1 MSCHHCPKSCPTRI
15 SPRRRSWRDW
25 FGSRR
30 TRDAAEIST
39 PLPTVALVGSPN
51 VGKSVLF
58 NALTSRYV
66 AVSNYPGTTVDVSR
80 GQMRVGETAIAV
92 LDTPGMYS
100 LLPITEEERVGREL
114 LLRTPPDL
122 VIHVVDAKHLWRMLN
137 FTLQLLEAGLP
148 VLLVV
153 NLIDE
158 AYQLGIEID
167 ADRLQKQLGIP
178 VVLTAAARNIGVQEL
193 KCKVADYVES
203 SRLSPRD
210 RNRDRRDRISVRKR

>member
-1 MSCHHCPKSCPTRI
+1 
-15 SPRRRSWRDW
+15 
-25 FGSRR
+25 
-30 TRDAAEIST
+30 
-39 PLPTVALVGSPN
+39 

-66 AVSNYPGTTVDVSR
+66 TVSNYPGTTVDVSR
-80 GQMRVGETAIAV
+80 GQMQVGETAIAV

-100 LLPITEEERVGREL
+100 LMPITEEERVGRDL

-122 VIHVVDAKHLWRMLN
+122 VIHVVDAKHLGRMLN

-158 AYQLGIEID
+158 AYQLGIEIN

-203 SRLSPRD
+203 SRVSSRD
-210 RNRDRRDRISVRKR
+210 RNRDRPDRISVRKR

>member
-1 MSCHHCPKSCPTRI
+1 MSCNHCPKTCSARTLRPQTSRRNWFG
-15 SPRRRSWRDW
+15 RRRD
-25 FGSRR
+25 
-30 TRDAAEIST
+30 RDADISA

-66 AVSNYPGTTVDVSR
+66 TVSNYPGTTVDVSR
-80 GQMRVGETAIAV
+80 GQMQVGETAIAV

-100 LLPITEEERVGREL
+100 LLPITEEERVGRDL
-114 LLRTPPDL
+114 LLASPPDL
-122 VIHVVDAKHLWRMLN
+122 AVHVVDAKHLGRMLN
-137 FTLQLLEAGLP
+137 FTLQLIEAGLP

-167 ADRLQKQLGIP
+167 AGRLQKQLGIP

-193 KCKVADYVES
+193 KGKVADYVES
-203 SRLSPRD
+203 SQIPAGG
-210 RNRDRRDRISVRKR
+210 RNRDRSDRVPAGGR